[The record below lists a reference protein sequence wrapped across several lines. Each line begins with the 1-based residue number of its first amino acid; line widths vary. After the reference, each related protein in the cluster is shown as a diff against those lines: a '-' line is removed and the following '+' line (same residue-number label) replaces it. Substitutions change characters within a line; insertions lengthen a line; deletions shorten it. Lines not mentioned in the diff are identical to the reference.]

1 MDNILP
7 RTSTN
12 RQGCKYKIDDFEI
25 GDKVEANIK
34 RIIPRADL
42 IVHLDPDSE
51 EDQIP
56 WEPQYKIPPKA

>member
-1 MDNILP
+1 MKLP
-7 RTSTN
+7 GSLTLE
-12 RQGCKYKIDDFEI
+12 QAHEI